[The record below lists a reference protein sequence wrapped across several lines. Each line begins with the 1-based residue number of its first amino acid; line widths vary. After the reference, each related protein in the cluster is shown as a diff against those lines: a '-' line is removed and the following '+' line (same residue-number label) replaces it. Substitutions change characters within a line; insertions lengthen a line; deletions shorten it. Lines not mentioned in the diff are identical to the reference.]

1 MHGGL
6 VMTMGAHIQT
16 PVASSATRRWR
27 KRWVAYRVPLALLA
41 PSLILYAVIVLLPL
55 GRAVQLSLTDWDG
68 LAPAINYVGTENYRY
83 IWSDSRF
90 LTSLW
95 RNGIWWVMHVVLAVG
110 GGLILAL
117 LISEVGRGRFLFRTV
132 AFFPHVLSLAVVGVI
147 WGQLYHPTIGLINT
161 TLVRMGLS
169 DLREIWL
176 GDPGL
181 ALYSVGV
188 ASGWQAYGFYMVIF
202 LAGIQSIDPQLYEA
216 ARVDGANAWQRLWD
230 ITIPSLHNTMT
241 IVLTLAFISAMKGF
255 GTVWA
260 MTQGGPGYASEL
272 VAVYVW
278 RTAFQTG
285 AIGRAAAAGLSLAAI
300 VLVLSFL
307 FNRWRDR
314 VGSSV

>member
-1 MHGGL
+1 M
-6 VMTMGAHIQT
+6 VSAHFQ
-16 PVASSATRRWR
+16 ASSTSRRKHGIGAFWDR
-27 KRWVAYRVPLALLA
+27 YRVPIVLLA
-41 PSLILYAVIVLLPL
+41 PSLVFYFVFVLMPL
-55 GRAVQLSLTDWDG
+55 GRAFQLSFTDWDG
-68 LAPAINYVGTENYRY
+68 IATNINYVGAENYVS
-83 IWSDSRF
+83 IWTNDRF

-95 RNGIWWVMHVVLAVG
+95 RNALWWVMHVVLGAG
-110 GGLILAL
+110 GGLILAI

-147 WGQLYHPTIGLINT
+147 WGQLYHPTIGLINAS
-161 TLVRMGLS
+161 LERLGL
-169 DLREIWL
+169 DALTRVWL

-216 ARVDGANAWQRLWD
+216 ARVDGANAWQRIKD

-241 IVLTLAFISAMKGF
+241 VVLTLAFISAMKGF

-285 AIGRAAAAGLSLAAI
+285 AIGRAAAAGLSLALI
-300 VLVLSFL
+300 VIVFSFL

-314 VGSSV
+314 VEQ

>member
-1 MHGGL
+1 
-6 VMTMGAHIQT
+6 MGAHVQT
-16 PVASSATRRWR
+16 SAATRRSRGPRTLWET
-27 KRWVAYRVPLALLA
+27 YRVPIILLA
-41 PSLILYAVIVLLPL
+41 PSLVFYIAFVLLPL
-55 GRAVQLSLTDWDG
+55 GRAFQLSLTDWDG
-68 LAPAINYVGTENYRY
+68 MAADIDYVGIENYVH
-83 IWSDSRF
+83 IWSDARF

-95 RNGIWWVMHVVLAVG
+95 RNVLWWVMHVVLGVG
-110 GGLILAL
+110 GGLVLAL

-147 WGQLYHPTIGLINT
+147 WGQLYHPSIGLINT
-161 TLVRMGLS
+161 TLERFGLDSLVRV
-169 DLREIWL
+169 WL

-216 ARVDGANAWQRLWD
+216 ARVDGANAWQRVKD

-241 IVLTLAFISAMKGF
+241 VVLTLAFISAMKGF

-285 AIGRAAAAGLSLAAI
+285 AIGRAAAAGLSLALI
-300 VLVLSFL
+300 VILFSFI

-314 VGSSV
+314 AEHQA

>member
-1 MHGGL
+1 
-6 VMTMGAHIQT
+6 MTMGAHLQV
-16 PVASSATRRWR
+16 PVASARERRLTRLWN
-27 KRWVAYRVPLALLA
+27 AYHVPIILLA
-41 PSLILYAVIVLLPL
+41 PSLLFYAVFVLLPL
-55 GRAVQLSLTDWDG
+55 GKAFQFSLTDWDG
-68 LAPAINYVGTENYRY
+68 LAADLNYVGVENYTY
-83 IWSDSRF
+83 IWTDSRF
-90 LTSLW
+90 LDSLW
-95 RNGIWWVMHVVLAVG
+95 RNVIWWVMHVVLAVG
-110 GGLILAL
+110 GGLVLAI
-117 LISEVGRGRFLFRTV
+117 LISEVGRGRFFFRTV

-147 WGQLYHPTIGLINT
+147 WGQLYHPSIGLINT
-161 TLVRMGLS
+161 TLRRTGLDELVRV
-169 DLREIWL
+169 WL

-216 ARVDGANAWQRLWD
+216 ARVDGASAWRRVWD

-241 IVLTLAFISAMKGF
+241 VVLTLAFISAMKGF

-278 RTAFQTG
+278 RSAFQTG
-285 AIGRAAAAGLSLAAI
+285 VIGRASAAGLSMAVI
-300 VLVLSFL
+300 VIAFSFI

-314 VGSSV
+314 VGSHT

>member
-1 MHGGL
+1 MDAQL
-6 VMTMGAHIQT
+6 KSPIA
-16 PVASSATRRWR
+16 PTRPGRMAKLWNT
-27 KRWVAYRVPLALLA
+27 YRVPLLLLI
-41 PSLILYAVIVLLPL
+41 PSFIFYGLFVLAPL

-68 LAPAINYVGTENYRY
+68 LAPSLNYVGSENYTN
-83 IWSDSRF
+83 IWTDSRF

-95 RNGIWWVMHVVLAVG
+95 RNLLWWVMHVVLAVG
-110 GGLILAL
+110 GGLVLAI

-161 TLVRMGLS
+161 SLDQLGLS
-169 DLREIWL
+169 ALQQIWL
-176 GDPGL
+176 GNPDT

-188 ASGWQAYGFYMVIF
+188 ASAWQAYGFYMVIF
-202 LAGIQSIDPQLYEA
+202 IAGIQSIDPQLYEA
-216 ARVDGANAWQRLWD
+216 ARVDGANAWQRIWD

-255 GTVWA
+255 GSIWA

-278 RTAFQTG
+278 RTAFQSG
-285 AIGRAAAAGLSLAAI
+285 AIGRAAAAGLSLALIVI
-300 VLVLSFL
+300 VLSVI

-314 VGSSV
+314 VGAYT

>member
-1 MHGGL
+1 MSL
-6 VMTMGAHIQT
+6 DAHMQS
-16 PVASSATRRWR
+16 PVASTRVRRLGKLWG
-27 KRWVAYRVPLALLA
+27 AYRVPIILLA
-41 PSLILYAVIVLLPL
+41 PSLVFYALFVLIPL
-55 GRAVQLSLTDWDG
+55 GKAFQLSLTDWDG
-68 LAPAINYVGTENYRY
+68 IAANLNYVGTENYSH
-83 IWSDSRF
+83 IWTDSRF

-95 RNGIWWVMHVVLAVG
+95 RNLIWWVMHVVLAVG
-110 GGLILAL
+110 GGLLLAI
-117 LISEVGRGRFLFRTV
+117 LISEVGRGRFFFRTV

-147 WGQLYHPTIGLINT
+147 WGQLYHPSIGLINT
-161 TLVRMGLS
+161 TLENIGLTN
-169 DLREIWL
+169 LIRVWL
-176 GDPGL
+176 GDPSL

-216 ARVDGANAWQRLWD
+216 ARVDGANAWQRIWD

-241 IVLTLAFISAMKGF
+241 VVLTLAFISAMKGF

-285 AIGRAAAAGLSLAAI
+285 AIGRAAAAGLSLALI
-300 VLVLSFL
+300 VILFSFV

-314 VGSSV
+314 VGSHT